1 MKKTLITILVAAL
14 VITPLVL
21 AGCGCGGSELSKED
35 IAVIQADHNKLNGY
49 VTRLDDAEADIS
61 TIRGVTDK
69 LDADTLA
76 TLEALAKLDADTL
89 GKLAELE
96 EDELEALLTLQGWQD
111 DLKDPNKDGS
121 LADLE
126 ERIEALESGSSSSTT
141 PPVTSGQ
148 VTVAFTPT
156 PPAVVSGSGLPI
168 QQFNV
173 VITNG
178 TAAWQYVSYSLIL
191 TVKASPPTTGATVAD
206 LDGTNSG
213 TPMGLTTSFS
223 SSFAFTYNFVTN
235 TSGQVTQIT
244 IYPVHGVAVGPGVS
258 SSSILN
264 YLSFNL
270 PSGVAVQEWNC
281 TILPVYSTSSW

>member
-21 AGCGCGGSELSKED
+21 AGCSCGGSSGLSDED
-35 IAVIQADHNKLNGY
+35 IAVIKSDHNKLNGY
-49 VTRLDDAEADIS
+49 GTRLDDAEASIS
-61 TIRGVTDK
+61 TLQGVTDK
-69 LDADTLA
+69 LDDDTLA
-76 TLEALAKLDADTL
+76 SLEALADLDADTL

-96 EDELEALLTLQGWQD
+96 EDELEALLTLKSWQD

-121 LADLE
+121 ITDLE
-126 ERIEALESGSSSSTT
+126 ERVEALENGSSSTT

-148 VTVAFTPT
+148 VTAAFTPT

-173 VITNG
+173 IITNG

>member
-1 MKKTLITILVAAL
+1 MKKTFITILVAAL

-21 AGCGCGGSELSKED
+21 AGCGGSGLSDED
-35 IAVIQADHNKLNGY
+35 IAVIKADHNKLNGY
-49 VTRLDDAEADIS
+49 GTRLDDAEADIS
-61 TIRGVTDK
+61 TIKGVTDK
-69 LDADTLA
+69 LDDGTLA
-76 TLEALAKLDADTL
+76 SLEALAKLDADTL
-89 GKLAELE
+89 GKLAELG
-96 EDELEALLTLQGWQD
+96 EDELEALLTLKSWQD
-111 DLKDPNKDGS
+111 ELEDPDKEGS

-126 ERIEALESGSSSSTT
+126 EKVEALESGSSSSSTT

-148 VTVAFTPT
+148 VTAAFTPT

-173 VITNG
+173 IITNG

-213 TPMGLTTSFS
+213 TPMGLATSFS

-244 IYPVHGVAVGPGVS
+244 VYPVHGVAIGPGVS
-258 SSSILN
+258 SSGILN